1 MSLSEIQKDLKV
13 PKKHYNKFGDFYYR
27 KLEDI
32 CEAVKP
38 LLQKYK
44 WHLKIEDEPVLIGER
59 VYLKATAFVK
69 ENEKIIEQCTAYARE
84 PDVKK
89 GMDESQITGT
99 ASSYAR
105 KYACNGLFGL
115 DDTEDSDSEA
125 VAKKPL
131 TKAQENHAAKMRNS
145 KTLAELKAIWEKLT
159 EKNRDALR
167 DVANE
172 VRETFSEPKVREG
185 EADTEGH

>member
-1 MSLSEIQKDLKV
+1 MSLSEIQKELKV
-13 PKKHYNKFGDFYYR
+13 PKKHHNKFGNYHYR

-89 GMDESQITGT
+89 GMDESQITGA

-125 VAKKPL
+125 VAEKPL

>member
-1 MSLSEIQKDLKV
+1 MSLSNIQKELKV
-13 PKKHYNKFGDFYYR
+13 PKKHHNKFGNYYYR

-38 LLQKYK
+38 LLNEYG

-69 ENEKIIEQCTAYARE
+69 ENEKIIEQCAAYARE

-89 GMDESQITGT
+89 GMDESQITGA

-131 TKAQENHAAKMRNS
+131 TKAQENHAAKMRNA

-172 VRETFSEPKVREG
+172 VRETFSEPKVDKS
-185 EADTEGH
+185 EANTKRS

>member
-1 MSLSEIQKDLKV
+1 MSLSKIQKELKV
-13 PKKHYNKFGDFYYR
+13 PKKHHNKFGNYHYR

-38 LLQKYK
+38 LLNEYN
-44 WHLKIEDEPVLIGER
+44 WHLKIEDEPVLVGER
-59 VYLKATAFVK
+59 VYLKATAYVK
-69 ENEKIIEQCTAYARE
+69 KNKEIIEQCTAYARE

-89 GMDESQITGT
+89 GMDESQITGA

-125 VAKKPL
+125 VAEKPL
-131 TKAQENHAAKMRNS
+131 TKAQENHAAKMRNA
-145 KTLAELKAIWEKLT
+145 KTLAECAAIWEKLT

-167 DVANE
+167 DVADE
-172 VRETFSEPKVREG
+172 VREKLKDDNANSG
-185 EADTEGH
+185 TEQK

>member
-1 MSLSEIQKDLKV
+1 MSLSEIQKELKV
-13 PKKHYNKFGDFYYR
+13 PKKHHNKFGNYHYR

-131 TKAQENHAAKMRNS
+131 TKAQENHAAKMRNA
-145 KTLAELKAIWEKLT
+145 KTLAECAAIWEKLT

-172 VRETFSEPKVREG
+172 VRETFSEPKVDKS
-185 EADTEGH
+185 EANTERS

>member
-1 MSLSEIQKDLKV
+1 MSLSNIQKELKV
-13 PKKHYNKFGDFYYR
+13 PKKHHNKFGNYYYR

-38 LLQKYK
+38 LLNEYG

-69 ENEKIIEQCTAYARE
+69 ENEKIIEQCAAYARE

-89 GMDESQITGT
+89 GMDESQITGA

-125 VAKKPL
+125 VAEKPL
-131 TKAQENHAAKMRNS
+131 TKAQENHATKMRNA

-172 VRETFSEPKVREG
+172 VRETFSEPKVDKS
-185 EADTEGH
+185 EANTKRS

>member
-1 MSLSEIQKDLKV
+1 MSLSEIQKELKV

-89 GMDESQITGT
+89 GMDESQITGA

>member
-1 MSLSEIQKDLKV
+1 MSLSEIQKELKV

-89 GMDESQITGT
+89 GMDESQITGA

-167 DVANE
+167 EVANE
-172 VRETFSEPKVREG
+172 VRETFREPKVDKS
-185 EADTEGH
+185 EANTKRS